1 MKLIM
6 ENWRK
11 FLTEKP
17 QIDVITGPAGESPDT
32 DEYYQKYKDSL
43 RPEFRKNLE
52 RMEDGCREMGP
63 ESGYCEQVRRAKE
76 IARKQQKS
84 RETPYKKSE
93 AMKTAETIMKI
104 MVLMLDPTGQVGDI
118 DMNTG
123 EVTPQHKIL
132 KKEFDS
138 FKKNPSLLGAGSVAL
153 ASLAMIPI
161 LGAAGKL
168 GKIKSIGK
176 IKANPAS
183 RTPIGPKVT
192 YNPKKEMG
200 NVTRRAEIIK
210 NNMISAARKAKD
222 PKRKKR
228 LELTARMMEKAI
240 KDARQSLGKLHD
252 YSAGFQQGKIKGA
265 TLKTLSSKTSNFA
278 KASRA
283 ATQWTGKLYK
293 GESVGSILD
302 FRRLFRLSSDY
313 GPAVAKGENYKFDF
327 AQEILKTAQIKKG
340 QWVKFRTP
348 EGTTIKSTLGG
359 KGSRG
364 ESFTKSLDYAEDMSK
379 GVFPGKPSKGNI
391 EVLIVTKGN
400 KAENIDVVSHL
411 QKTGEKVGDVGYAP
425 ITTTTREAQD
435 VIMLGDRIPI
445 EQIWI
450 KVN

>member
-6 ENWRK
+6 ENWKK
-11 FLTEKP
+11 FLTE
-17 QIDVITGPAGESPDT
+17 QTQMDMITGPGGESPDT
-32 DEYYQKYKDSL
+32 DDYYEKYKDSL
-43 RPEFRKNLE
+43 TPRFRKNLE

-93 AMKTAETIMKI
+93 AIKTAETIMKI
-104 MVLMLDPTGQVGDI
+104 MFLMLDPTGQVGDI
-118 DMNTG
+118 DVNTG
-123 EVTPQHKIL
+123 KVTPQHKIL
-132 KKEFDS
+132 KQEFNNFKE
-138 FKKNPSLLGAGSVAL
+138 KPSLLGAGSVAL
-153 ASLAMIPI
+153 ASLGMIPI

-168 GKIKSIGK
+168 GKIKTIGK
-176 IKANPAS
+176 IKANPAQ
-183 RTPIGPKVT
+183 RTPLGVT

-210 NNMISAARKAKD
+210 NKINSAARKAKD
-222 PKRKKR
+222 PNHKKR
-228 LELTARMMEKAI
+228 LELTARMLEKGI

-252 YSAGFQQGKIKGA
+252 YSSGFQQGKVKGA
-265 TLKTLSSKTSNFA
+265 TLKALSSKTTNFA

-302 FRRLFRLSSDY
+302 FRRLFRVSSDY

-327 AQEILKTAQIKKG
+327 AQEILKDAQRKKG

-425 ITTTTREAQD
+425 IGRTAKEAQD

-450 KVN
+450 RVN